1 MDSNVLTTT
10 EAISNLKKRI
20 ESVKLPE
27 NLVKNLE
34 ELFAQLSINSRNEES
49 FWQNYQSV
57 SKYISYLTNVPWFA
71 QTKDILDIQFAKEN
85 RSIDT
90 HGHSLYAVI
99 GQGNAVLLQNG
110 DKQEITWSK
119 TSRQART
126 IYKDKAGKEINLVP
140 GSVWVEIL
148 PLNNQVKYEN

>member
-1 MDSNVLTTT
+1 MDSNALTTT

-57 SKYISYLTNVPWFA
+57 SKYISYLINVPWFA
-71 QTKDILDIQFAKEN
+71 QTKDILDLQFAKEKLKKFKAISHVIIIITTLIRMHKN
-85 RSIDT
+85 
-90 HGHSLYAVI
+90 SLC
-99 GQGNAVLLQNG
+99 
-110 DKQEITWSK
+110 S
-119 TSRQART
+119 
-126 IYKDKAGKEINLVP
+126 
-140 GSVWVEIL
+140 
-148 PLNNQVKYEN
+148 